1 MRFIF
6 RIFIVVT
13 FLVSVVSCNS
23 SQLTSELPFSD
34 TVANEDVMG
43 KWSRSCALCH
53 VSGVADAPLV
63 GDSDE
68 WERRL
73 AQGEAVVISN
83 VLEGLNSM
91 PPLGYCMACE
101 ISDYR
106 AMIGFMAGT
115 NERQSHQ

>member
-1 MRFIF
+1 MRFMF
-6 RIFIVVT
+6 RILIVVA
-13 FLVSVVSCNS
+13 FLVTVVSCNS
-23 SQLTSELPFSD
+23 LLQTSELPFSD
-34 TVANEDVMG
+34 AVANEDVMG

-73 AQGEAVVISN
+73 AQGEAVVIRN

-91 PPLGYCMACE
+91 PPLGYCMSCE